1 MALKT
6 LYSLYN
12 TLYSSNTQ
20 VDTFEYRLLRESE
33 FRESITRR
41 FVGESDLQISTTVDR
56 TLGPIAPPQISQKP
70 RNSKLVEGSDAVF
83 TAKITGNPKPR
94 VSLCCISKKHI
105 KFNFTHF
112 TI

>member
-1 MALKT
+1 M
-6 LYSLYN
+6 
-12 TLYSSNTQ
+12 
-20 VDTFEYRLLRESE
+20 RESE

-56 TLGPIAPPQISQKP
+56 TLGPVAPPQITQKP

-94 VSLCCISKKHI
+94 VSLSRNSITKNI
-105 KFNFTHF
+105 TFNFTIRDF
-112 TI
+112 TILLFNFIIISDILYNYYIIN

>member
-1 MALKT
+1 MYA
-6 LYSLYN
+6 
-12 TLYSSNTQ
+12 Q

-56 TLGPIAPPQISQKP
+56 TLGPIAPPQITQKP
-70 RNSKLVEGSDAVF
+70 RNSKLVELTDAVF

-94 VSLCCISKKHI
+94 VSLSRKSAYYIYYY
-105 KFNFTHF
+105 
-112 TI
+112 

>member
-1 MALKT
+1 MNA
-6 LYSLYN
+6 
-12 TLYSSNTQ
+12 Q

-41 FVGESDLQISTTVDR
+41 FVGESDLQISTIVDR
-56 TLGPIAPPQISQKP
+56 TLGPIAPPQITQKP

-94 VSLCCISKKHI
+94 VRSNLILLWQANI
-105 KFNFTHF
+105 
-112 TI
+112 